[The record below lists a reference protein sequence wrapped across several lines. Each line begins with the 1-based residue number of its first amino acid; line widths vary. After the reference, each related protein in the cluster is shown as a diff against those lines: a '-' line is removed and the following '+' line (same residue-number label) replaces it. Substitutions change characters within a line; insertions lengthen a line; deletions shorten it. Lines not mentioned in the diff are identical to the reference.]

1 MECATLMLNKPVGYE
16 CSRKPQHHPSVLEL
30 LPLPLRERGVQP
42 IGRLD
47 ADTTGLLL
55 ISDDGQLNHILS
67 SARRKLP
74 KVYLATTRHPLD
86 AGQIARLL
94 AGVMLNDEPQPI
106 AAAAAGIAG
115 ENLLRLTLTEGKYHQ
130 VKRMVAAAGNRVE
143 ALHREAPTLS
153 VALKKVEG
161 QLGAALFER
170 TAANVRITTLGER
183 IVAQA
188 RRVLDEAVKLEEIA
202 DATGD
207 PMSGQL
213 RVGIIYTIAPYLL
226 PKLIPALH
234 REAPLIPLFLKE
246 DFTGNLIPALKA
258 GELDVIVIAL
268 PFAEPGLVAQPAYD
282 EPFRVV
288 VPAAHPWVGRP
299 DVAASELDGENLLL
313 LGQGN
318 CFRDQV
324 LESCPRLTGEDALEH
339 AIEGSSLETI
349 RHMVASGAGVAVM
362 PSTAADP
369 LIGREP
375 LVRVLPFSGES
386 PRRTVGLVWRVT
398 FPRPQ
403 AIDAVRAAVLSCQL
417 PGATPVR

>member
-1 MECATLMLNKPVGYE
+1 M
-16 CSRKPQHHPSVLEL
+16 
-30 LPLPLRERGVQP
+30 
-42 IGRLD
+42 
-47 ADTTGLLL
+47 
-55 ISDDGQLNHILS
+55 
-67 SARRKLP
+67 
-74 KVYLATTRHPLD
+74 
-86 AGQIARLL
+86 
-94 AGVMLNDEPQPI
+94 
-106 AAAAAGIAG
+106 
-115 ENLLRLTLTEGKYHQ
+115 TLTEMRYI
-130 VKRMVAAAGNRVE
+130 VALARERHFGRAAE
-143 ALHREAPTLS
+143 ACHVSQPTLS

-170 TAANVRITTLGER
+170 TVSDVRITALGER

-188 RRVLDEAVKLEEIA
+188 RRVLEEAVRLEEIA
-202 DATGD
+202 EATGD

-226 PKLIPALH
+226 PQLIPALH
-234 REAPLIPLFLKE
+234 RHAPKMPLFLNE

-268 PFAEPGLVAQPAYD
+268 PFAEPGLVAQLVYE

-288 VPAAHPWVGRP
+288 VPATHPWVGRP
-299 DVAASELDGENLLL
+299 DIPADELDGQNLLL

-324 LESCPRLTGEDALEH
+324 LESCPRLNGEDALDH

-349 RHMVASGAGVAVM
+349 RYMVASGAGVAVM
-362 PSTAADP
+362 PSSAADP
-369 LIGREP
+369 LADKEP
-375 LVRVLPFSGES
+375 LVRVLPFAGDP

-403 AIDAVRAAVLSCQL
+403 AIDAMRAAVLSCQL

>member
-1 MECATLMLNKPVGYE
+1 M
-16 CSRKPQHHPSVLEL
+16 
-30 LPLPLRERGVQP
+30 
-42 IGRLD
+42 
-47 ADTTGLLL
+47 
-55 ISDDGQLNHILS
+55 
-67 SARRKLP
+67 
-74 KVYLATTRHPLD
+74 
-86 AGQIARLL
+86 
-94 AGVMLNDEPQPI
+94 
-106 AAAAAGIAG
+106 
-115 ENLLRLTLTEGKYHQ
+115 TLTEMRYI
-130 VKRMVAAAGNRVE
+130 VALARERHFGRAAE
-143 ALHREAPTLS
+143 ACHVSQPTLS

-170 TAANVRITTLGER
+170 TASDVRITALGER

-188 RRVLDEAVKLEEIA
+188 RRVLEEAVRLEEIA
-202 DATGD
+202 EATGD

-226 PKLIPALH
+226 PQFIPALH
-234 REAPLIPLFLKE
+234 QQAPRMPLFLKE

-268 PFAEPGLVAQPAYD
+268 PFAEPGLVAQPVYE

-288 VPAAHPWVGRP
+288 VPAAHPWAQRREI
-299 DVAASELDGENLLL
+299 AADALDGEDLLL

-324 LESCPRLTGEDALEH
+324 LESCPRLGSQDALDH
-339 AIEGSSLETI
+339 TIEGGSLETI
-349 RHMVASGAGVAVM
+349 RYMVASGAGIAVM

-369 LIGREP
+369 LVGREP
-375 LVRVLPFSGES
+375 LVRVLAFAGEP

-403 AIDAVRAAVLSCQL
+403 AIDAVRAAVLACDL